1 MVKVFVANILES
13 NVKND
18 VDWPSHGLVQSEKA
32 HTASPSDQYHLF
44 PTNCIKRFNRAGNEQ
59 VLATQDG
66 RDHINENL
74 HNSKMFATRGNHHTA
89 AMMAV
94 AAVLTF
100 VVLVVVGAPSFAE
113 AGSIP
118 PPHCNPD
125 VSDALPPRLRR
136 ICAALYGIAEISNA
150 VEQYLDDKIRSR
162 IAAMRDPMTDSDRGV
177 KRQDVDHVFLRFGRR

>member
-1 MVKVFVANILES
+1 
-13 NVKND
+13 
-18 VDWPSHGLVQSEKA
+18 
-32 HTASPSDQYHLF
+32 
-44 PTNCIKRFNRAGNEQ
+44 
-59 VLATQDG
+59 
-66 RDHINENL
+66 
-74 HNSKMFATRGNHHTA
+74 MFATRGNHHTA

-150 VEQYLDDKIRSR
+150 VEQYLDDKSNASR
-162 IAAMRDPMTDSDRGV
+162 LCLYASAHRAHAFHCPDT
-177 KRQDVDHVFLRFGRR
+177 